1 MVGTSNGTACESLT
15 DSMTCR
21 CSCGHCS
28 IMPTSVECICC
39 REVSAVVA
47 KIDELGDIS
56 VICITQH
63 PGFASVCLNVWVLQA
78 AYFQYRQEHGVPAS
92 LFTLQ
97 E

>member
-1 MVGTSNGTACESLT
+1 
-15 DSMTCR
+15 
-21 CSCGHCS
+21 
-28 IMPTSVECICC
+28 MPTSVECACC

-47 KIDELGDIS
+47 KIDELGDTS
-56 VICITQH
+56 VISITQH